1 MRPSLCAAL
10 AVVLLA
16 WPAVASADAT
26 LPGITG
32 NWGNEPG
39 CAMGRGGVRE
49 NEDMLLLTPS
59 TVETYATH
67 CTFLDVKTSGDQMV
81 ATVICGHEGDAAIT
95 AGMMIIRKRAESPGA
110 LLITDADANEWGEVT
125 PCK

>member
-1 MRPSLCAAL
+1 MRRSALAAL
-10 AVVLLA
+10 GLFLL
-16 WPAVASADAT
+16 PAVASADAT

-32 NWGNEPG
+32 NWGNDSG
-39 CAMGRGGVRE
+39 CELGRGGTRDH
-49 NEDMLLLTPS
+49 EDMLLLTPL

-67 CTFLDVKTSGDQMV
+67 CTFLDAKTSGDQIV
-81 ATVICGHEGDAAIT
+81 ATVICGHEGEAEIT

-110 LLITDADANEWGEVT
+110 LLITDADANEWGEVL